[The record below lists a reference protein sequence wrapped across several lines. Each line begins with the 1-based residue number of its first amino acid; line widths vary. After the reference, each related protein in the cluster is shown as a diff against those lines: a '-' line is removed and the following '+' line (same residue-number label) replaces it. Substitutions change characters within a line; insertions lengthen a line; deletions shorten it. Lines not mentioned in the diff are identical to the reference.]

1 MLGSDYLKI
10 YIHASID
17 MNADEL
23 DQLIQRIREDNSHFP
38 YEWLVDVFRTE
49 DILDKY
55 GDISS
60 IKNLK
65 EITDS
70 LNALWSDYVTERMG
84 TVLDQVIKNVHSITA
99 FQDVDITIVPDIAS
113 AEVYVSDSGND
124 TYLLSILVYYSD
136 YPYSN
141 DGISKMAD
149 DISAEILRSLE

>member
-1 MLGSDYLKI
+1 
-10 YIHASID
+10 

-23 DQLIQRIREDNSHFP
+23 DQLIQRIREDNSYFP

-55 GDISS
+55 DDVSDS
-60 IKNLK
+60 KHLK

-70 LNALWSDYVTERMG
+70 LNALWSDYVAERMS
-84 TVLDQVIKNVHSITA
+84 TVLEQVTKNVHSITS

-124 TYLLSILVYYSD
+124 TSLLSILVYYSD

-141 DGISKMAD
+141 DGLSNMAD
-149 DISAEILRSLE
+149 DISAEILRTLE